1 MQRDRSFL
9 VDVLQACRR
18 AREYCAD
25 TTERDFYNHRMRQD
39 AVIRQIEIAGEAAS
53 RLSPETRDRLS
64 DVPWW
69 RLIGMRNA
77 LIHGYVS
84 VDLSVVWLT
93 ATADLEP
100 VVRALERHL
109 EAKGDA

>member
-1 MQRDRSFL
+1 MQCDRSFL
-9 VDVLQACRR
+9 LDVLQACRR
-18 AREYCAD
+18 ARDYCAH
-25 TTERDFYNHRMRQD
+25 TTEPGFYDDHMRQD

-64 DVPWW
+64 DVPWR

-84 VDLSVVWLT
+84 VDIRVVWQT
-93 ATADLEP
+93 ATADFAP
-100 VVRALERHL
+100 VVRLLEQHL
-109 EAKGDA
+109 GAEGNR